1 VPELV
6 DEEDLQMND
15 FEITDDDEDLFASDV
30 PVNKEYMKNWW
41 GKFVGQGPHASVGH
55 EDGEELMSLDG
66 SDDELTE

>member
-41 GKFVGQGPHASVGH
+41 GKFVGQGPHASV
-55 EDGEELMSLDG
+55 
-66 SDDELTE
+66 